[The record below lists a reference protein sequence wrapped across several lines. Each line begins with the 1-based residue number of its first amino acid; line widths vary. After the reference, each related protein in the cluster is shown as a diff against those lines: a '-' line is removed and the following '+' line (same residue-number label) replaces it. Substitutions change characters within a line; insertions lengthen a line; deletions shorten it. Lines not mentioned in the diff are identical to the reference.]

1 MGPTRRMQEIPGS
14 MLESMMHERRGS
26 VAQARFDLDVQELSP
41 LLITP
46 GHLQVYGNSSEGP
59 VLRLTYCNSL
69 LSVQFFLFII
79 KGTLWTG
86 YGIRQMDQ

>member
-46 GHLQVYGNSSEGP
+46 GHLQVYGKALRVPSYVLLTATLSS
-59 VLRLTYCNSL
+59 LFSFFFSL
-69 LSVQFFLFII
+69 
-79 KGTLWTG
+79 
-86 YGIRQMDQ
+86 

>member
-1 MGPTRRMQEIPGS
+1 MMD
-14 MLESMMHERRGS
+14 ESRGS
-26 VAQARFDLDVQELSP
+26 VAQAKFGLDVQELSP

-59 VLRLTYCNSL
+59 ILLSNCL
-69 LSVQFFLFII
+69 LSVQFFFPII